1 MFTESDEQTG
11 KCGEPAPL
19 SVVAARR
26 HSPQIQRQSVR
37 RRTKYSF
44 SLLSIAGVETP
55 QVSFSSG
62 RRFITAPARHAAV
75 LSALPKVHLL
85 SRVSA
90 LGPSSSLLPS
100 PSLLEE
106 VKRQIQAL
114 QQSSQHSQSTQRLLD
129 DIVMDRRTNIVESL
143 QTITDDRALLHKSYT
158 LTVPTSLFDDKEEVL
173 EALSPAA
180 KNGKRANG
188 SFLTLWASVVA
199 VTV

>member
-1 MFTESDEQTG
+1 M
-11 KCGEPAPL
+11 
-19 SVVAARR
+19 V
-26 HSPQIQRQSVR
+26 I
-37 RRTKYSF
+37 
-44 SLLSIAGVETP
+44 P

-90 LGPSSSLLPS
+90 LGPSSSLPS

-106 VKRQIQAL
+106 AQRQIQAL
-114 QQSSQHSQSTQRLLD
+114 QQNSQHSQSTQRLLD
-129 DIVMDRRTNIVESL
+129 DIVLDRRTNIVESL
-143 QTITDDRALLHKSYT
+143 QSITDDRTLLHKSYT

-180 KNGKRANG
+180 KNGKWANG
-188 SFLTLWASVVA
+188 SFLTLWASVVT
-199 VTV
+199 VTA